1 MYCISSGIVL
11 SHSKVTVDIC
21 SKLEGFQLVTA
32 QRYFTPTQRSNF
44 PTENFRSP
52 PWKKKKRECPTVVHQ
67 EAAPQEGH
75 HGKAINTLAG
85 KNDY

>member
-52 PWKKKKRECPTVVHQ
+52 PWKKKKESVLLWSTKKLLPR
-67 EAAPQEGH
+67 
-75 HGKAINTLAG
+75 KATMVRP
-85 KNDY
+85 